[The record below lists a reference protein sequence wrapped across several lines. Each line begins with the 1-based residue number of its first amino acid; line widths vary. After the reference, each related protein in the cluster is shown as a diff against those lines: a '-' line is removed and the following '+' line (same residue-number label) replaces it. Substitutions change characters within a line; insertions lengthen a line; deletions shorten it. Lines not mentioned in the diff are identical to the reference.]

1 MARGLF
7 VLFLVIG
14 EFCRLAALNPSKAL
28 TQYSISHWTQEQ
40 GLPQNTI
47 SAIAQTADGYL
58 WLGTDEGLA
67 RFDGYEFVVFSRD
80 TGKLPSNSILA
91 LVAGPD
97 GTLWIGTPSGLTE
110 YRNRTF
116 RTYTQKEGLP
126 GNSVSSLF
134 VDHAGI
140 LWIVAGGNLS
150 RFDGSRFTN
159 YLRERD
165 IPINVVRAVTED
177 ARHTLFVSG
186 TNSIAQYVNGKFI
199 ELIPAADLHADF
211 PGKIL
216 ADHAGNLWILGV
228 RGLIRRSPD
237 GKIIRYGARQ
247 GLSDSFGLNTILEDS
262 GGSIWVGTDGGLA
275 RFEHGQFHTRVEASG
290 EQSEVRCLL
299 EDRERNLWMGGSPA

>member
-1 MARGLF
+1 MARGVF
-7 VLFLVIG
+7 VLFLVLG
-14 EFCRLAALNPSKAL
+14 EFCRVAALNPSKAL

-97 GTLWIGTPSGLTE
+97 GALWIGTPSGLTE

-177 ARHTLFVSG
+177 ARHILYVSG
-186 TNSIAQYVNGKFI
+186 TNSVAQYVNGKFV
-199 ELIPAADLHADF
+199 ELIPAAALHSGLPGQDF
-211 PGKIL
+211 GGSRRQSL
-216 ADHAGNLWILGV
+216 DSWRAGAHSPFTRRKHYAL
-228 RGLIRRSPD
+228 RRSR
-237 GKIIRYGARQ
+237 G
-247 GLSDSFGLNTILEDS
+247 SFGFFWAEHDS
-262 GGSIWVGTDGGLA
+262 GRSRMAVFGWARMVGWPDSKTGNSTPAWKLA
-275 RFEHGQFHTRVEASG
+275 VSNPKSAA
-290 EQSEVRCLL
+290 C
-299 EDRERNLWMGGSPA
+299 